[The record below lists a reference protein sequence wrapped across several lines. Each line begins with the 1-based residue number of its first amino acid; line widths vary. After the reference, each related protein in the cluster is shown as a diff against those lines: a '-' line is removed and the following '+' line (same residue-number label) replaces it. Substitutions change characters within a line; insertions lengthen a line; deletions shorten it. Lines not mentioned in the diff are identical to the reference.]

1 MPSVKKEIARG
12 VFWIALAKY
21 SGIVISLGIT
31 AILARNVS
39 PEAFGTMAIA
49 TVVMVFLDI
58 FTDMGIGAAIV
69 QFKTLSEKQIG
80 TLFTA
85 GLCAGGILSLA
96 LFLSSGAIAHYYGD
110 PTLADVCRYLCICLF
125 FNALNIVPNGLMLRE
140 KRFRTIALRT
150 LSVQIVSGS
159 IAVAGALHGWGIY
172 ALLVTPVLSS
182 VGVFVINYCNYPQ
195 SVVLRPDFSAI
206 RTVWSYSAFQF
217 LFSIGNYFSRNVDK
231 LIIGKYFTM
240 ADLGYYDKSYRLMQL
255 PLQNI
260 TFVISPV
267 LHPILSALQSDRQE
281 LARKNNTLIRY
292 IACLSFPIGLCLFFG
307 AHDIVRILFGPGWEP
322 SVPVF
327 RILALS
333 LPLQMILSTSG
344 ALFQAAGK
352 TDHMFYVGILNT
364 SVTVAGFLI
373 AALGFGTLTAM
384 AWAWDITLFINFVNS
399 YAIMYRCTFG
409 SRWQEVYG
417 AIRPQAVNTAVVG
430 VLAAILFRYVSF
442 QNAFGSLA
450 WIVGSVSLLTF
461 IVAALSGQ
469 YSLFTS
475 ITKFFGGRHPQAA
488 GSESNQSIP

>member
-1 MPSVKKEIARG
+1 MVSVKKEVARG

-31 AILARNVS
+31 TVLARNIS
-39 PEAFGTMAIA
+39 PEVFGTMAIA
-49 TVVMVFLDI
+49 TVIMVFLDI

-69 QFKTLSEKQIG
+69 QFKTLTQKQLD

-85 GLCAGGILSLA
+85 GLCIGGILSLL
-96 LFLSSGAIAHYYGD
+96 LFLSADAIARYYED
-110 PTLADVCRYLCICLF
+110 ATLTNVCRYLCICLF

-150 LSVQIVSGS
+150 LSIQIVSGT

-182 VGVFVINYCNYPQ
+182 VGVFVVNYCNYPQ

-206 RTVWSYSAFQF
+206 RAVWSYSAFQ
-217 LFSIGNYFSRNVDK
+217 LLYCVSNYFSRNMDK
-231 LIIGKYFTM
+231 LLISRYFTM

-260 TFVISPV
+260 TYVISPV
-267 LHPILSALQSDRQE
+267 LHPILSVMQSDKKE
-281 LARKNNTLIRY
+281 LARKNSTLIRY
-292 IACLSFPIGLCLFFG
+292 IACLSFPIGICLFFG
-307 AHDIVRILFGPGWEP
+307 AHDIVNILFGDQWEP

-352 TDHMFYVGILNT
+352 TDQMFYVGMMNAA
-364 SVTVAGFLI
+364 VTVIGFLI
-373 AALGFGTLTAM
+373 AALGFKTLTAM
-384 AWAWDITLFINFVNS
+384 AWAWDITLLLNFVNS
-399 YAIMYRCTFG
+399 YAIMYRCTFKCQ
-409 SRWQEVYG
+409 WKEVYR
-417 AIRPQAVNTAVVG
+417 AIMPQFINTAIVG

-442 QNAFGSLA
+442 QNIYGSLV
-450 WIVGSVSLLTF
+450 WIVGVVSLLTF
-461 IVAALSGQ
+461 TAAYLLGQ
-469 YSLFTS
+469 YDILKIAKSILFKSGKNKTAN
-475 ITKFFGGRHPQAA
+475 GR
-488 GSESNQSIP
+488 I

>member
-1 MPSVKKEIARG
+1 MTSVKKEIAQG
-12 VFWIALAKY
+12 IFWIALAKY

-49 TVVMVFLDI
+49 TVLMVFLDI

-69 QFKTLSEKQIG
+69 QFRTLSKKQIN

-85 GLCAGGILSLA
+85 GLCAGGVLSLV
-96 LFLSSGAIAHYYGD
+96 LFLSADTIARYYGD

-150 LSVQIVSGS
+150 LSVQIVCGS

-182 VGVFVINYCNYPQ
+182 VGVFAVNYCNYPQ
-195 SVVLRPDFSAI
+195 SVVFRPDLSAI

-217 LFSIGNYFSRNVDK
+217 LFCVCNYFSRNADK
-231 LIIGKYFTM
+231 LVIGKYFTM

-267 LHPILSALQSDRQE
+267 LHPILSTLQSDKQE
-281 LARKNNTLIRY
+281 LARKNTTLVRY
-292 IACLSFPIGLCLFFG
+292 IACLSFPIGLSLFFG
-307 AHDIVRILFGPGWEP
+307 AHDIVNILFGAAWEP
-322 SVPVF
+322 AVPVF

-352 TDHMFYVGILNT
+352 TDHMFYVGVMNT
-364 SVTVAGFLI
+364 AVTVTGFLV

-399 YAIMYRCTFG
+399 FAVMYHRTFH
-409 SRWQEVYG
+409 SRWTEVYR
-417 AIRPQAVNTAVVG
+417 AILPQTINTAFV
-430 VLAAILFRYVSF
+430 ATATIILYRYVSF
-442 QNAFGSLA
+442 QNIFGSLA
-450 WIVGSVSLLTF
+450 WIVGTVSLLTF
-461 IVAALSGQ
+461 IMAALLGQ
-469 YSLFTS
+469 YNILLTAKKLLFKS
-475 ITKFFGGRHPQAA
+475 PNITF
-488 GSESNQSIP
+488 SETEH